1 MGSGNVCVSGPL
13 SLSGARPAQREPS
26 LWNRPGDLLR
36 RGFPV
41 GRSPR
46 ADVEVSCGSL
56 LVSPL
61 ELGGE
66 MKCWELLSP
75 CSISIIVIIIGFKD
89 LLIVHVD
96 S

>member
-1 MGSGNVCVSGPL
+1 MEPPR
-13 SLSGARPAQREPS
+13 RPAETRLSRRAEPAGGRGGF
-26 LWNRPGDLLR
+26 LWILTCQP
-36 RGFPV
+36 
-41 GRSPR
+41 PR
-46 ADVEVSCGSL
+46 T
-56 LVSPL
+56 
-61 ELGGE
+61 GGE

>member
-1 MGSGNVCVSGPL
+1 M
-13 SLSGARPAQREPS
+13 
-26 LWNRPGDLLR
+26 
-36 RGFPV
+36 
-41 GRSPR
+41 
-46 ADVEVSCGSL
+46 EVSCGSL